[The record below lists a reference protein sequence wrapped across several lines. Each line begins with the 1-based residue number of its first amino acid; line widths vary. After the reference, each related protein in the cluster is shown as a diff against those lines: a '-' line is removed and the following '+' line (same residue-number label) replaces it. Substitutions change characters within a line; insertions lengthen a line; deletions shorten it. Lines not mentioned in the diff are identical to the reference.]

1 MINFTKEGI
10 YGDKNMPPITEF
22 KSMAM
27 GVWVSPTF
35 DISPAF
41 DVIGE
46 IKSGRIGTF
55 SRPID
60 GNEVEVV
67 TSIDN
72 GETWQKAE
80 KNIIQ
85 DAEKLND
92 NPYIQLRVVIRS
104 YISQIVPEKS
114 PKLFSVTIILSNKD
128 FEEWSAE
135 IPLQLKW
142 GDNR

>member
-22 KSMAM
+22 KAIAM
-27 GVWVSPTF
+27 GVWISPTF

-41 DVIGE
+41 EVIGE
-46 IKSGRIGTF
+46 IKSGRIRTF
-55 SRPID
+55 SRTID

-67 TSIDN
+67 TRIDN

-85 DAEKLND
+85 DAEKLYD
-92 NPYIQLRVVIRS
+92 NPYIQLRVIIRS

-114 PKLFSVTIILSNKD
+114 PKLFSVSIILSNKD

-135 IPLQLKW
+135 ITLQLKW

>member
-22 KSMAM
+22 KAIAM

-41 DVIGE
+41 EVIGE

-80 KNIIQ
+80 KNIRS
-85 DAEKLND
+85 EER
-92 NPYIQLRVVIRS
+92 RVGKECRS
-104 YISQIVPEKS
+104 RWS
-114 PKLFSVTIILSNKD
+114 P
-128 FEEWSAE
+128 
-135 IPLQLKW
+135 
-142 GDNR
+142 

>member
-1 MINFTKEGI
+1 
-10 YGDKNMPPITEF
+10 MPPITEF
-22 KSMAM
+22 KAMAM
-27 GVWVSPTF
+27 GVWTSPTF

-41 DVIGE
+41 EVIGE

-92 NPYIQLRVVIRS
+92 NPYIQLRVAIRS

>member
-41 DVIGE
+41 EVIGE
-46 IKSGRIGTF
+46 IKSGKIGTF

-92 NPYIQLRVVIRS
+92 IPYIQLRLVIRS
-104 YISQIVPEKS
+104 YISQIVPEKA
-114 PKLFSVTIILSNKD
+114 PELFSVSIIPSNKD
-128 FEEWSAE
+128 F
-135 IPLQLKW
+135 
-142 GDNR
+142 

>member
-1 MINFTKEGI
+1 
-10 YGDKNMPPITEF
+10 MPPITEF
-22 KSMAM
+22 KAIAM
-27 GVWVSPTF
+27 GVWLSPTF

-41 DVIGE
+41 EVIGE
-46 IKSGRIGTF
+46 IKSGKIGTF

-60 GNEVEVV
+60 GNEFEVV

-80 KNIIQ
+80 NNIIK
-85 DAEKLND
+85 DAEKLNN
-92 NPYIQLRVVIRS
+92 NPYIQLRVVIRR

-114 PKLFSVTIILSNKD
+114 PKLFSVSIILSNKD

>member
-1 MINFTKEGI
+1 
-10 YGDKNMPPITEF
+10 MPPITEF
-22 KSMAM
+22 KAMVM
-27 GVWVSPTF
+27 GVWVSPAF

-46 IKSGRIGTF
+46 IKSGSIETF
-55 SRPID
+55 SRLID
-60 GNEVEVV
+60 EDGVEVFI
-67 TSIDN
+67 SIDN
-72 GETWQKAE
+72 GETWQEAE

-114 PKLFSVTIILSNKD
+114 PKLLSVRIILSNKD
-128 FEEWSAE
+128 FKEWSAE

>member
-10 YGDKNMPPITEF
+10 YGDKNMPSITEF
-22 KSMAM
+22 KAMAM
-27 GVWVSPTF
+27 GVWTSPTF

-41 DVIGE
+41 EVIGE
-46 IKSGRIGTF
+46 IKSGKIGTF

>member
-22 KSMAM
+22 KAMVM
-27 GVWVSPTF
+27 GVWVSPAF

-46 IKSGRIGTF
+46 IKSGSIETF
-55 SRPID
+55 SRLID
-60 GNEVEVV
+60 EDGVEVFI
-67 TSIDN
+67 SIDN
-72 GETWQKAE
+72 GETWQEAE

-114 PKLFSVTIILSNKD
+114 PKLLSVRIILSNKD
-128 FEEWSAE
+128 FKEWSAE

>member
-1 MINFTKEGI
+1 
-10 YGDKNMPPITEF
+10 
-22 KSMAM
+22 M

-41 DVIGE
+41 EVIGE

-114 PKLFSVTIILSNKD
+114 PKLFSVSIILSNKD

>member
-10 YGDKNMPPITEF
+10 YGDENMPPITEF
-22 KSMAM
+22 KAMAM
-27 GVWVSPTF
+27 GVWVSPAF

-41 DVIGE
+41 EVIGE
-46 IKSGRIGTF
+46 IKSGRIGT
-55 SRPID
+55 SSQQID
-60 GNEVEVV
+60 GDEVEVV

-114 PKLFSVTIILSNKD
+114 PKLFSVSIILSNKD

>member
-1 MINFTKEGI
+1 
-10 YGDKNMPPITEF
+10 MPPITEF
-22 KSMAM
+22 KAIAM
-27 GVWVSPTF
+27 GVWMSPIF

-41 DVIGE
+41 EVIGE

-114 PKLFSVTIILSNKD
+114 PKLFSVSIILSNKD

>member
-22 KSMAM
+22 KVIAM
-27 GVWVSPTF
+27 GVWLSPTF

-41 DVIGE
+41 EVIGE

-114 PKLFSVTIILSNKD
+114 PKLFSVSIILSNKD

>member
-1 MINFTKEGI
+1 
-10 YGDKNMPPITEF
+10 MPPITEF
-22 KSMAM
+22 KAIAM

-41 DVIGE
+41 EVIGE
-46 IKSGRIGTF
+46 IKNGRIGTF
-55 SRPID
+55 SRMID
-60 GNEVEVV
+60 VDEVEVV

-104 YISQIVPEKS
+104 YISQIVTEKS
-114 PKLFSVTIILSNKD
+114 PKLFSVSIILSNKD

>member
-22 KSMAM
+22 KAMAM
-27 GVWVSPTF
+27 GVWISPTF

-41 DVIGE
+41 EVIGE

-114 PKLFSVTIILSNKD
+114 PKLFSVSIILSNKD